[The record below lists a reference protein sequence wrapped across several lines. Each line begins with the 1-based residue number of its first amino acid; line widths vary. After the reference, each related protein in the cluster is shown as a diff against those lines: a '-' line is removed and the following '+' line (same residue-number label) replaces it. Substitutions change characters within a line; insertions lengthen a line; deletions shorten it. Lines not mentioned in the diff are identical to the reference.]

1 MYALRPLAAA
11 LAAGALA
18 LAGCGGD
25 DNNGD
30 GNASTGAAESSGA
43 STGASGAAGTVKLS
57 ETEFKIDPANP
68 AVAKAGSVTID
79 VKNDGQIV
87 HALEVQGPS
96 GEAKTAA
103 IPAGNSAKL
112 TVDLSKPG
120 TYEMYCPIGNH
131 KDMGM
136 KGTLVVAGGGS
147 GAVKEDSGSGDGDS
161 SGGSGSNGY

>member
-11 LAAGALA
+11 LAAGALVI
-18 LAGCGGD
+18 AGCGGD

-30 GNASTGAAESSGA
+30 GNASTGASKSADTSAGA
-43 STGASGAAGTVKLS
+43 GGSAGTVKLS

-68 AVAKAGSVTID
+68 AVKKAGSVTID

-87 HALEVQGPS
+87 HALEVEGPN
-96 GEAKTAA
+96 GEAKTQP
-103 IPAGNSAKL
+103 IQGGQSAKL

-131 KDMGM
+131 KAMGM
-136 KGTLVVAGGGS
+136 KGTIVVAGGG
-147 GAVKEDSGSGDGDS
+147 GGVVKEDSSSEDS
-161 SGGSGSNGY
+161 SSSGSGSNGY

>member
-11 LAAGALA
+11 LAAGALVI
-18 LAGCGGD
+18 AGCGGN

-30 GNASTGAAESSGA
+30 GNASTGASKSAGTAAGSGG
-43 STGASGAAGTVKLS
+43 SAGTVKLS

-68 AVAKAGSVTID
+68 AVKKAGSVTID

-87 HALEVQGPS
+87 HALEVEGPN
-96 GEAKTAA
+96 GEAKTQP
-103 IPAGNSAKL
+103 IPGGQSAKL

-131 KDMGM
+131 KAMGM
-136 KGTLVVAGGGS
+136 KGTIVVAGGGS
-147 GAVKEDSGSGDGDS
+147 GVVKEDSGSEDS
-161 SGGSGSNGY
+161 SSSGSGSNGY